1 LECVMSNVTGPWSKS
16 RIIFLILGIILVA
29 AALWMM
35 TG

>member
-1 LECVMSNVTGPWSKS
+1 MSNVTGPWSKS
-16 RIIFLILGIILVA
+16 RIIFLILGIVLVA

>member
-1 LECVMSNVTGPWSKS
+1 MSNVTGPWSKS